1 LTGNWLKYWKNH
13 LGKIYI
19 VIICY
24 DSVLDGFDKIEKEHG
39 AATFT
44 YFNFTLM
51 AYYCRFKRIN
61 DNEF

>member
-1 LTGNWLKYWKNH
+1 MLIIN
-13 LGKIYI
+13 I